1 MGISKYN
8 SEGYS
13 DPTSHAALS
22 GIRREEKGGEAGIP
36 AACLYMLPVCRGH
49 GGECAESE
57 AVQQVC
63 GKERRDPVCAAPAVP
78 AVPG

>member
-22 GIRREEKGGEAGIP
+22 GIRREGIP
-36 AACLYMLPVCRGH
+36 AACLYMFSVCRGH
-49 GGECAESE
+49 GREHGKGE
-57 AVQQVC
+57 AVLPVC
-63 GKERRDPVCAAPAVP
+63 GEERRDTACTAPAVP
-78 AVPG
+78 TVPG